1 MLIRATIDFEVE
13 DELVKISCNRSNT
26 DEAWDAGLNAQNE
39 IMKSLYVNFGKC
51 CSTTSYE
58 QIMKETNIRDY
69 NFRILKDN
77 PFIFE
82 L

>member
-13 DELVKISCNRSNT
+13 DELVNISSNRLNT
-26 DEAWDAGLNAQNE
+26 DEAWEAKLNARNE

-51 CSTTSYE
+51 SSSINYE
-58 QIMKETNIRDY
+58 QIMKETNIKDFK
-69 NFRILKDN
+69 FRILKDN
-77 PFIFE
+77 PLIFE

>member
-13 DELVKISCNRSNT
+13 DELVKISCNRLNT
-26 DEAWDAGLNAQNE
+26 KVGWEAKLVAQDE

-58 QIMKETNIRDY
+58 QIMKETNIKDFK
-69 NFRILKDN
+69 FRILKNN
-77 PFIFE
+77 PLIFE